1 MGGNVTA
8 VNKKTGKAIDAV
20 KIPVKEIGRQ
30 DFIDTFI
37 KIFKKMNSD
46 FYTKFK
52 KKIWV
57 DESHLISGFAFNG
70 STSFIMDPTLSD
82 EEVIKYKPSAGD
94 LDVVVPEE
102 LKEELW
108 KYLDSIEGE
117 EIIPGAVYHGSN
129 RPTLS
134 SVTDQINSVIIVEF
148 KNSVRAY
155 CQVDF
160 ELLPFE
166 NNKPTD
172 WSKFSHSS
180 SFEDA
185 KASIKAVHHKYAIR
199 ALVGGASVRDDIVI
213 ATKSSTP
220 DKIKLSGAKADQL
233 PRMLKFSVLRG
244 IGIAYEP
251 MLDENGKEIKLD
263 GKYVYKEIPTS
274 ERKYETIISEIYKLS
289 FRQLDGHE
297 DDVKM
302 FYSYVGI
309 LQLMKKFLTEVEIKR
324 THNRYLDMLWGCGT
338 EKGQVLE
345 TSSRELDFEVKN
357 AGYQKFIKTFGLK
370 DESKTL
376 IDKYY
381 KEVFKDKIVNE
392 SKTFRSLIQN
402 LKNGV
407 RHDI

>member
-46 FYTKFK
+46 FYSKFK

-94 LDVVVPEE
+94 IDVVIPDE

-148 KNSVRAY
+148 KNGVRAY

-185 KASIKAVHHKYAIR
+185 KALVDVKQELIKCFYDEKTSKYYY
-199 ALVGGASVRDDIVI
+199 IV
-213 ATKSSTP
+213 
-220 DKIKLSGAKADQL
+220 
-233 PRMLKFSVLRG
+233 
-244 IGIAYEP
+244 
-251 MLDENGKEIKLD
+251 NGKKGEEIKKSD
-263 GKYVYKEIPTS
+263 
-274 ERKYETIISEIYKLS
+274 II
-289 FRQLDGHE
+289 
-297 DDVKM
+297 M
-302 FYSYVGI
+302 
-309 LQLMKKFLTEVEIKR
+309 
-324 THNRYLDMLWGCGT
+324 
-338 EKGQVLE
+338 
-345 TSSRELDFEVKN
+345 EL
-357 AGYQKFIKTFGLK
+357 
-370 DESKTL
+370 
-376 IDKYY
+376 
-381 KEVFKDKIVNE
+381 
-392 SKTFRSLIQN
+392 
-402 LKNGV
+402 
-407 RHDI
+407 H